1 MVGYGVEMQ
10 MSNVLHIAYT
20 IIIVLQEV
28 VFSKYTLSSQMFLFC
43 VY

>member
-1 MVGYGVEMQ
+1 

-20 IIIVLQEV
+20 LIFVLQEV

-43 VY
+43 FY